1 MTYLLREANIALNSY
16 YETSENLST
25 LPGWTLWFVL
35 PSLIDIFANYTARE
49 IYTASQKKE

>member
-16 YETSENLST
+16 YENSENLST